1 MSEILLIRLPK
12 HAQAPVSW
20 LIADAS
26 GDEVIAS
33 GVVSSSAALA
43 ELSHRASSREV
54 YIAVAG
60 EAVSMHQAAVPA
72 KSRRHLQQIIPY
84 TLEDDVAEDIGQL
97 HFAWPSKS
105 PANKP
110 IPVAVVAREQMTFWL
125 EALAQANIKAHHLVP
140 DFLLLPY
147 EIDCWTVAHIDNTW
161 LIRQSQWQG
170 ASLDPDWLPYLA
182 FQADELPAELL
193 TMGDL
198 NWPQIPAPVRPL
210 NVDLPLLAMLQQ
222 WRHSGLNLCQGEFAQ
237 QQASTINWQQGRWP
251 AIAAAI
257 LCVVYL
263 ANLGVTWLQLEQQS
277 QQVQQNIEA
286 RYLELFP
293 DQQRLPADARR
304 RMEQQV
310 ALLGGAGQGELLSL
324 LTDLVLAFQDAEIE
338 LTLLQFDKGRGELR
352 LQATGKNFQTFERF
366 QRAVRAQALEVEQG
380 QLVSRA
386 GKIAGTLTIR
396 RPS

>member
-12 HAQAPVSW
+12 QAQAPVSW

-26 GDEVIAS
+26 GNDLIAS
-33 GVVSSSAALA
+33 GVLPNPAALA
-43 ELSHRASSREV
+43 ELSERASSREV
-54 YIAVAG
+54 YVAVAG

-97 HFAWPSKS
+97 HFAWPSQS
-105 PANKP
+105 PSNEP
-110 IPVAVVAREQMTFWL
+110 IPVAVVAREQMTYWL
-125 EALAQANIKAHHLVP
+125 EALAQAKIKATHLVP

-147 EIDCWTVAHIDNTW
+147 ETNCWTVAHIDSTW
-161 LIRQSQWQG
+161 LVRQSQWQG
-170 ASLDPDWLPYLA
+170 ASLDPTWLPHLA
-182 FQADELPAELL
+182 FEEEELPAELL
-193 TMGDL
+193 AIGDL
-198 NWPQIPAPVRPL
+198 NWPQVPAPVRPL
-210 NVDLPLLAMLQQ
+210 NVDLPLFAMLQQ
-222 WRHSGLNLCQGEFAQ
+222 WRHTPLNLCQGEFAQ
-237 QQASTINWQQGRWP
+237 QQSNPINWQQARWP
-251 AIAAAI
+251 AIAAGI

-263 ANLGVTWLQLEQQS
+263 ANLGVTWLQLNHQT
-277 QQVQQNIEA
+277 QQVQQSIEA

-293 DQQRLPADARR
+293 EQQRLPADARR

-310 ALLGGAGQGELLSL
+310 AMLGGSTQGELLGML
-324 LTDLVLAFQDAEIE
+324 NDLVLAFQDTEIE
-338 LTLLQFDKGRGELR
+338 LTLLQFDSGRGELR